1 MAEAERLKEAGN
13 ECFRRK
19 VYREASALYQQALN
33 VAPTDSTSRAV
44 YYGNKAA
51 CSMRL
56 SEFNDALQ
64 SCNEALKIN
73 NEYVK
78 VLMRRCLVYEQLRQ
92 WENAMSDALRVL
104 EIDPSHEVAK
114 KSLQRLQKKGEILGQ
129 QLKELGSNVF
139 EELGVSLEDFNAE
152 ENLKSVPRPLPRTF
166 EK

>member
-19 VYREASALYQQALN
+19 VYREASALYQRALN

-56 SEFNDALQ
+56 SEFNDCLQ

-73 NEYVK
+73 TEYVK
-78 VLMRRCLVYEQLRQ
+78 VLMRRCLAYEHLRQ
-92 WENAMSDALRVL
+92 WQNAMNDALRVL
-104 EIDPSHEVAK
+104 EIDPNHEVAR
-114 KSLQRLQKKGEILGQ
+114 KSLQRIQDKGEMLGQ
-129 QLKELGSNVF
+129 QLKELGSHVF
-139 EELGVSLEDFNAE
+139 EELSVSLEDFTVKK
-152 ENLKSVPRPLPRTF
+152 NLKSVSPF